1 MAFDYGSK
9 EIETAGYKEKNS
21 KVYSKTLFGQDILK
35 NSVPIWTA
43 DKTKTPYVIFQD
55 PNTGKK
61 FGISRDKL
69 SLGLLAMGA
78 PGGGKTNFLNINFA
92 ALLTTMKEERFLLFL
107 TLRAIIL
114 PSLETGFQTK
124 RRL

>member
-43 DKTKTPYVIFQD
+43 DKTKTPYVIFRI
-55 PNTGKK
+55 PIPERSLESA
-61 FGISRDKL
+61 GISFPLDCLQWGRQ
-69 SLGLLAMGA
+69 AV
-78 PGGGKTNFLNINFA
+78 GKRIFLI
-92 ALLTTMKEERFLLFL
+92 
-107 TLRAIIL
+107 
-114 PSLETGFQTK
+114 
-124 RRL
+124 